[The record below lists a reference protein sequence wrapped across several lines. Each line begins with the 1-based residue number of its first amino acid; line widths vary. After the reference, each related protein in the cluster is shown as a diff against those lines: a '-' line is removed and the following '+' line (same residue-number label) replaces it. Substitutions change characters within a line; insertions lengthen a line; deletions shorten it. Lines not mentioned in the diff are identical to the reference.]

1 MTAPGS
7 PNAEGKAAMIAVVG
21 RANTGKS
28 TLLNAILGEKVSI
41 VSPVAQTTR
50 NLVRGILTE
59 TRGQLVFLDTP
70 GMHKAESDLG
80 KIMNRTARAS
90 VEGVDRVLLV
100 LDGSAPPREEDE
112 GWMRKLRRTPDVPVT
127 LLVNK
132 CDLPTPYADAYLQAW
147 RSIMGESAAGQAPD
161 LRRIS
166 AATGEGLD
174 ALVSDLFADAPAGP
188 PLFPEDVLTDFP
200 RKLAIADVVREK
212 YFHLLSQEVPH
223 HLAVWIET
231 LDDSDTPWKA
241 SGTIYVQRP
250 GQKGIVIG
258 EKARL
263 IKKVRKQAESDLQE
277 MYGVPIQ
284 LELWVKVDKHWA
296 RNFWILRQLGYA

>member
-1 MTAPGS
+1 MV
-7 PNAEGKAAMIAVVG
+7 AVVG

-28 TLLNAILGEKVSI
+28 TLVNAMLGEKVSI

-59 TRGQLVFLDTP
+59 PRGQLVFLDTP

-80 KIMNRTARAS
+80 KIMNRAARAS
-90 VEGVDRVLLV
+90 IEGVDHVLLV
-100 LDGSAPPREEDE
+100 LDGSTPPREEDD
-112 GWMRKLRRTPDVPVT
+112 GWMRKLRRSPEAPVT
-127 LLVNK
+127 WIVNK
-132 CDLPTPYADAYLQAW
+132 CDLPASYTDAYLKVWA
-147 RSIMGESAAGQAPD
+147 SIMGESAASAPPPD
-161 LRRIS
+161 IRRIS
-166 AATGEGLD
+166 AATGEGVSE
-174 ALVSDLFADAPAGP
+174 LVDELFALAPVGP
-188 PLFPEDVLTDFP
+188 QLFPDDVLTDFP

-212 YFHLLSQEVPH
+212 YFLVLSQEVPH

-231 LDDSDTPWKA
+231 LDDSSEPWKA

-258 EKARL
+258 EKGRL
-263 IKKVRKQAESDLQE
+263 IKKVRKQAESDLKE